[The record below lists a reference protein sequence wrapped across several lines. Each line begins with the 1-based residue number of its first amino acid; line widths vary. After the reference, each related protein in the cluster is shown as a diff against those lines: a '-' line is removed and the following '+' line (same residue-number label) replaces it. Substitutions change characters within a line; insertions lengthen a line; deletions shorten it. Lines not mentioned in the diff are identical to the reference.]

1 MADKIRWGIIGTGA
15 IARKFAEALAFV
27 PDAELC
33 AVGSRT
39 QASADEF
46 AARFGVPHAHPSYEA
61 LANDPDVDVVYIA
74 TPHPLHKENSILCLH
89 AGKAV
94 LCEKPF
100 TINAREAEEVIR
112 LAREKRLFLMEAM
125 WSRFLPAMVEVRRL
139 LSAGAI
145 GEVRMLTAHCGFR
158 APFNPQSRLFNPQL
172 GGGALLDV
180 GVYPVSLASMIFGA
194 PTRITSMAHLGE
206 TGVDEH
212 SAFILGYGAGELAV
226 LGTALRLNLPAE
238 AVLLGTEGTITIHGP
253 WWRAT
258 ALTLSVPGKEDRVIP
273 APLTGNG
280 YNYEAAE
287 VVRCL
292 RAGRL
297 ESETMPLDET
307 LSIMQTL
314 DRIRAPWGL
323 QYPAERQR

>member
-15 IARKFAEALAFV
+15 IARKFAEALTFV
-27 PDAELC
+27 PEAELL
-33 AVGSRT
+33 AVGSRA

-46 AARFGVPHAHPSYEA
+46 AALFGVPRAYATYEA

-74 TPHPLHKENSILCLH
+74 TPHPLHKENSLLCLH

-112 LAREKRLFLMEAM
+112 LARAKRLFLMEAM
-125 WSRFLPAMVEVRRL
+125 WTRFLPVMAEVRRL
-139 LSAGAI
+139 LAEGAI
-145 GEVRMLTAHCGFR
+145 GQVRMITAAFGFR
-158 APFNPQSRLFNPQL
+158 APFNPQSRLFNPKL

-180 GVYPVSLASMIFGA
+180 GVYPIALASMIFGSPSRVA
-194 PTRITSMAHLGE
+194 SMAHIGE
-206 TGVDEH
+206 TGVDEQ
-212 SAFILGYGAGELAV
+212 SAVILGYDGGQLAV
-226 LGTALRLNLPAE
+226 LSAALRLSLPSE
-238 AVLLGTEGTITIHGP
+238 AVILGTEGTIRIHSP

-258 ALTLSVPGKEDRVIP
+258 ALTLSVIGKEDEVIP
-273 APLTGNG
+273 APFTGNG

-297 ESETMPLDET
+297 ESETLPLDET
-307 LSIMQTL
+307 LSIMRTMDQA
-314 DRIRAPWGL
+314 RAPWGL
-323 QYPAERQR
+323 KYPTED